1 MLKYAIVGFGG
12 LGKVHFSGY
21 EQIKNQ
27 VDVELVAF
35 CDVEE
40 SAFASKT
47 ATNLGADN
55 SGEVKGNIY
64 YSIEDLL
71 ANEQLDF
78 IVSAVPTYLHEEIA
92 VKAMEK
98 GVHVFSEKP
107 MSLTL
112 EACENMIA
120 KAKEKNLKLMVG
132 QCLRFW
138 PEYVKARDIVKSGEY
153 GKVVRADFQRI
164 SCTPKWGWQNWFMD
178 TEKSGGAALDL
189 HVHDVD
195 FINFAFGMPNSVTS
209 VATNYV
215 TKYDSM
221 TTTYRYDD
229 FVVTA
234 TGEWGCHDNYPFSV
248 GYFIRMEKATLEFK
262 NGKVALYK
270 EDGTKEDVAVEAS
283 SAYVNEVV
291 EFARNI
297 INDEVSKINPPEESR
312 NSIRLALAEI
322 ESADKGETVKL

>member
-64 YSIEDLL
+64 YSIDDMLEK
-71 ANEQLDF
+71 EQLDF

-92 VKAMEK
+92 IKAMEK

-138 PEYVKARDIVKSGEY
+138 PEYVKAREIVKNGEY
-153 GKVVRADFQRI
+153 GKVVRADFYRI

-178 TEKSGGAALDL
+178 TDKSGGAALDL

-195 FINFAFGMPNSVTS
+195 FINYTFGMPISVTS
-209 VATNYV
+209 FATNNV

-221 TTTYRYDD
+221 MTTYNYGD

-234 TGEWGCHDNYPFSV
+234 TGEWGCPDNYPFST

-262 NGKVALYK
+262 NGKVVLYK
-270 EDGTKEDVAVEAS
+270 EDGTKEDVEIVPS

-291 EFARNI
+291 EFANNI
-297 INDEVSKINPPEESR
+297 INNEVSKINPPEESR

-322 ESADKGETVKL
+322 ESADKGETVSL

>member
-12 LGKVHFSGY
+12 LGKVHFSNY
-21 EQIKNQ
+21 ENIKSR

-35 CDVEE
+35 CDVEK
-40 SAFASKT
+40 SAFGSKT
-47 ATNLGADN
+47 ATNLGADT
-55 SGEVKGNIY
+55 SGDVQGNIY
-64 YSIEDLL
+64 YNIDDLL

-98 GVHVFSEKP
+98 GVNVFSEKP

-120 KAKEKNLKLMVG
+120 KAKEKNVKLMVG

-138 PEYVKARDIVKSGEY
+138 PEYVKAKEIIDSGKY
-153 GKVVRADFQRI
+153 GKVVRAEFSRI
-164 SCTPKWGWQNWFMD
+164 SCTPTWGWQNWFMD
-178 TEKSGGAALDL
+178 TDKSGGAALDL

-195 FINFAFGMPNSVTS
+195 FINYAFGMPNSVTS
-209 VATNYV
+209 AATHNV
-215 TKYDSM
+215 TKYDSIM
-221 TTTYRYDD
+221 TTYRYDD

-234 TGEWGCHDNYPFSV
+234 TGEWGCPSNYPFST

-262 NGKVALYK
+262 NGSVMLYL
-270 EDGTKEDVAVEAS
+270 EDGTKEEVAICGG
-283 SAYVNEVV
+283 SAYANEIV
-291 EFARNI
+291 EFANNI
-297 INDEVSKINPPEESR
+297 INDEVSKINPPEESM
-312 NSIRLALAEI
+312 NSIKIALAEK
-322 ESADKGETVKL
+322 ESAAKGETVSF